1 MKISKKEFEN
11 LADLAALSFTSD
23 NSNLSEDL
31 EKILS
36 RFESLSKIDTS
47 NIPPTSHVTNLSNSL
62 REDIDEKILSNKEI
76 LENSPDSS
84 LGQIKISRVFDNE

>member
-11 LADLAALSFTSD
+11 LADLASLSFASD

-47 NIPPTSHVTNLSNSL
+47 NIPPTYHVTNLSNSL
-62 REDIDEKILSNKEI
+62 REDRDEKILSNKEI

-84 LGQIKISRVFDNE
+84 SGQIKISRVFDNE

>member
-11 LADLAALSFTSD
+11 LADLASLSFTSD

-47 NIPPTSHVTNLSNSL
+47 NILPTSHVTNLSNSL
-62 REDIDEKILSNKEI
+62 REDIDEKILSNDEI

-84 LGQIKISRVFDNE
+84 LGPIKIPRVFDNE

>member
-1 MKISKKEFEN
+1 MKISKEEFEN
-11 LADLAALSFTSD
+11 LADLASLSFTSD
-23 NSNLSEDL
+23 NSNLSDDL

-47 NIPPTSHVTNLSNSL
+47 NIPPTSHVTNLYNSL
-62 REDIDEKILSNKEI
+62 REDNNEKILSNEEI

-84 LGQIKISRVFDNE
+84 LGQIKIPRVFDNE